1 MALAEPPSNHLASVT
16 YRLQL
21 AGHGSPVFYLTTTDA
36 GGRFSKFSSPFS
48 SAAPALHPADGS
60 FSKSAPALTAAGDR
74 FQKSGR
80 RPTDAG
86 SRPAKSG
93 KALAN
98 AADRFTKSFNR
109 PTAAGSSFAKSA
121 DALAVSEH
129 AFSQLFACGAPVGD
143 RLWVRPPS
151 KAGKNV
157 GPPVHAENIV
167 TSIPRLC
174 SQTINH
180 QPTTDYE

>member
-1 MALAEPPSNHLASVT
+1 MALVEPPSNPLAPVT
-16 YRLQL
+16 CRLQL

-48 SAAPALHPADGS
+48 SAAPAPHAADCS
-60 FSKSAPALTAAGDR
+60 FAKSAPALTAAGDR

-86 SRPAKSG
+86 SRSAKSG
-93 KALAN
+93 TSLP
-98 AADRFTKSFNR
+98 KSAGSFAKSAVCFA
-109 PTAAGSSFAKSA
+109 AAGTGFAKSAEPFAKSA
-121 DALAVSEH
+121 DASPASEQ
-129 AFSQLFACGAPVGD
+129 AFSQLFAIEMSVFDQP
-143 RLWVRPPS
+143 R
-151 KAGKNV
+151 
-157 GPPVHAENIV
+157 PVHPQI
-167 TSIPRLC
+167 SRPC

>member
-1 MALAEPPSNHLASVT
+1 MALAEPPSNPLAPVT
-16 YRLQL
+16 CRLQL
-21 AGHGSPVFYLTTTDA
+21 AGHGSAVFYLTTTDA

-48 SAAPALHPADGS
+48 SAAPAPHAADCS
-60 FSKSAPALTAAGDR
+60 FAKSAPALTAAGDR

-93 KALAN
+93 TSLP
-98 AADRFTKSFNR
+98 KSAGSFAKSAVCFA
-109 PTAAGSSFAKSA
+109 AAGTGFAKSA
-121 DALAVSEH
+121 DASPASEQ
-129 AFSQLFACGAPVGD
+129 AFSQLFAIEMSVFDQP
-143 RLWVRPPS
+143 R
-151 KAGKNV
+151 
-157 GPPVHAENIV
+157 PVHPQI
-167 TSIPRLC
+167 SRPC